1 MVSFSAFLVILLTRP
16 NDLQNTTVDN
26 NSIRREAKLVLIDH
40 YQSIQQSNDL
50 SDDDSFCNSSLGS
63 K

>member
-1 MVSFSAFLVILLTRP
+1 MVSFFAFLVILLTRP
-16 NDLQNTTVDN
+16 NDLHNTTVDN

>member
-16 NDLQNTTVDN
+16 NDLHNTTVDN

-40 YQSIQQSNDL
+40 YQSIQQFNDL